1 MSERMPTQ
9 VETSVPVA
17 RGEGRTLRPEVDIFE
32 MSDGL
37 GVVVDMPGV
46 RKEDLDIRVENDI
59 LTIAGKAA
67 SQTPGNP
74 LYREFELGTYFRQ
87 FQLSEHVD
95 QDKIKAELKHGV
107 LTLHLPKAEKAK
119 PKKITVN
126 VES

>member
-9 VETSVPVA
+9 VETSAPVA
-17 RGEGRTLRPEVDIFE
+17 REEARTLRPEVDIFE
-32 MSDGL
+32 MADGL

-46 RKEDLDIRVENDI
+46 RKEDIDIRVENDI
-59 LTIAGKAA
+59 LTIAGKAGF
-67 SQTPGNP
+67 QTPGNA

-95 QDKIKAELKHGV
+95 QDKIRAEMKHGV
-107 LTLHLPKAEKAK
+107 LTLRLPKAEKAK